1 MKYLKPIDPH
11 VHLRGLEYADHDFIG
26 MAMEDAEAVGLAA
39 LMEMPNPSPPITDGE
54 KAHIRKCEFLNRF
67 SDDEIRHY
75 IHIGLTD
82 KLLQLS
88 EAFDVS
94 RDNPVVRAVKVFFCH
109 STGRMGITE
118 LYQQM
123 NIWAMAVEK
132 DYRGVFMGHFEEEN
146 VYGYPTAE
154 EWAEISDSHDLSVS
168 LKKNPGFY
176 PKKPPTHSVYQC
188 EDAEVIQVKAQ
199 LVHALK
205 AGFKGTFYICHVSAP
220 KTVDAVKLFRET
232 YSPEFQI
239 VLEATWHHLFLNTD
253 DYKLHGNRVKMNPP
267 LRRPSS
273 QRAMLEHLV
282 NGDID
287 VIGTD
292 HAPHPLEAKDRID
305 PHPASGIPAILFWPR
320 GIYLLR
326 QAGMDREHIYDLTF
340 RNANKIFGLELP
352 EEEITRDYD
361 PSLWE
366 RYGWNPFE
374 RLG

>member
-1 MKYLKPIDPH
+1 MKYLRPIDPH
-11 VHLRGLEYADHDFIG
+11 VHLRGLEYADHDFLG

-39 LMEMPNPSPPITDGE
+39 LMEMPNTSPPITGGAT
-54 KAHIRKCEFLNRF
+54 AHIRKCEVINRF

-82 KLLQLS
+82 RMLQLS
-88 EAFDVS
+88 EAFDTV

-123 NIWAMAVEK
+123 NLWAMAVEK
-132 DYRGVFMGHFEEEN
+132 DYRGVIMGHFEEEE
-146 VYGYPTAE
+146 VYGCISAK
-154 EWAEISDSHDLSVS
+154 EWAEISDAHDLHRVHQQ
-168 LKKNPGFY
+168 GFY
-176 PKKPPTHSVYQC
+176 PKTPPSHSAFQC
-188 EDAEVIQVKAQ
+188 EDAEMFQVRAQ
-199 LVHALK
+199 LLHALK
-205 AGFKGTFYICHVSAP
+205 AGFQGTVYICHVSAP
-220 KTVDAVKLFRET
+220 KTIDAVRIFREKH
-232 YSPEFQI
+232 SPPFQI

-273 QRAMLEHLV
+273 QRAMLEHLI

-292 HAPHPLEAKDRID
+292 HAPHPLEAKDRLD
-305 PHPASGIPAILFWPR
+305 PHPASGIPAILFWTR
-320 GIYLLR
+320 GIELLF
-326 QAGMDREHIYDLTF
+326 QAGLERERIYDLIH
-340 RNANKIFGLELP
+340 RNSNKIFGLELP
-352 EEEITRDYD
+352 EEEITRDND